1 MCYNRQAKATLDGGE
16 GGGGVVTRR
25 RVDRVISLSH
35 NTSIYVFTHAL
46 AYHHHPLSDDDD
58 DATLQM
64 NPITHQGGRPSPIS
78 LLRVRVSVSLP
89 LPAADR
95 DFSSGLQ
102 WRIGSMDDGR
112 TDGRT
117 DGPLSLHPLRPSTLI
132 PLSCPLIRIT
142 PESSSLHSSRKHPLS
157 QCVPTSCGSDLRYV
171 VHVSINKVFQVSQ

>member
-58 DATLQM
+58 ATLQM

-78 LLRVRVSVSLP
+78 LRVRVSVSLP

-112 TDGRT
+112 TDGQT
-117 DGPLSLHPLRPSTLI
+117 DPFLCTPSDHRLSSPFLVLSLESPPSRARCTLLGSTL
-132 PLSCPLIRIT
+132 
-142 PESSSLHSSRKHPLS
+142 SR
-157 QCVPTSCGSDLRYV
+157 
-171 VHVSINKVFQVSQ
+171 NVFPQVAGAIYATLYTCR